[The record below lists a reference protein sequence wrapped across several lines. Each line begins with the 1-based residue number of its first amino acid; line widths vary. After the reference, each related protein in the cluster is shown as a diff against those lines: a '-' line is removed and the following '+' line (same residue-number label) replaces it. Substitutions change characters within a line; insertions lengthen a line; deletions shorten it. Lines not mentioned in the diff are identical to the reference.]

1 MPEVDWITVQLR
13 VNSKPTEPRRVEA
26 DLPLLDFLQDEL
38 GLTGTKLCCGI
49 GVCRA
54 CTVAVRS
61 VPQAPAV
68 PVLSCSTPV
77 RAVNGQEI
85 DTVEGLAGPHGLH
98 PLQRS
103 FLDHFAFQCGYCAPG
118 FLMAATVLV
127 ERLRLSP
134 IPRSECDAAIAE
146 ACGQH
151 ICRCTGYVRYHQ
163 AIRQVLLETPGL
175 VKS

>member
-1 MPEVDWITVQLR
+1 M
-13 VNSKPTEPRRVEA
+13 
-26 DLPLLDFLQDEL
+26 
-38 GLTGTKLCCGI
+38 
-49 GVCRA
+49 
-54 CTVAVRS
+54 RS
-61 VPQAPAV
+61 VPQAPPV

-77 RAVNGQEI
+77 SAVNGQDI
-85 DTVEGLAGPHGLH
+85 DTVEGLAGPHGPN

-103 FLDHFAFQCGYCAPG
+103 FLDHFSFQCGYCAPG

-127 ERLRLSP
+127 ERLRHSP
-134 IPRSECDAAIAE
+134 IPRGACDAAIAE

-163 AIRQVLLETPGL
+163 AIRQILLETPGL